1 MSKIFIEIDRQKS
14 IEMPSDLEGWVKSDS
29 LARFVVDIIDKIDT
43 SNIEDLY
50 KVGGSDAYPPT
61 MLLSLLLYCYAKGI
75 FSSRKIEAAT
85 YELMPVIY
93 IANGLHPDHTSIS
106 NFRKNFLKEIEELF
120 IQFLKIAAEMG
131 ILKIG
136 DISIDGTKIQ
146 ANASKHKALSYGHA
160 IKLEEKIKEEIKL
173 LLKKAEE
180 PDNSAMNDI
189 KIPEEISRR
198 EDRLSKIKE
207 VQEKIKERYKIKYKL
222 KKAEYDEKVKKKK
235 EKEKKLGRKLGGK
248 KPTEPP
254 ETPPNKEQVN
264 LTDEESRIMPK
275 SGGGFIQAYNAQAST
290 DMDTMLIVG
299 NHISQNTNDK
309 KELQPALEK
318 INKLP
323 SKIAKEVDRIAVDNG
338 YKSEENANLLDKNS
352 IKGYMPIGREKEHNK
367 IEDLLAKEPDSPAN
381 PTPIEEV
388 NYRMSTKEGK
398 EFYAKR
404 KSTIEPIFGSIKSV
418 MGFVRF
424 SLRGL
429 EAVTGEW
436 NIVSLAY
443 NFKRLHSISMSTI

>member
-1 MSKIFIEIDRQKS
+1 
-14 IEMPSDLEGWVKSDS
+14 MPPNLEGWVKNDS

-50 KVGGSDAYPPT
+50 KAGGSNAYPPK

-106 NFRKNFLKEIEELF
+106 NFRKNFLKEIEKLF
-120 IQFLKIAAEMG
+120 TQFLKIAAEMG
-131 ILKIG
+131 VLKMG

-160 IKLEEKIKEEIKL
+160 MKLEEKIKEEIKL

-180 PDNSAMNDI
+180 PDNGDMNDI

-198 EDRLSKIKE
+198 EDRLTKIGE
-207 VQEKIKERYKIKYKL
+207 VQEKIKERYKIKYNL

-235 EKEKKLGRKLGGK
+235 EKEKELDRKLGGR
-248 KPTEPP
+248 KPTEPLK
-254 ETPPNKEQVN
+254 TPPNNEQVN

-275 SGGGFIQAYNAQAST
+275 SGGGYIQAYNAQAST

-299 NHISQNTNDK
+299 THVSQNTNDK
-309 KELQPALEK
+309 KELQPALKE
-318 INKLP
+318 IDKLP
-323 SKIAKEVDRIAVDNG
+323 SEIAKKVDRIAVDNG
-338 YKSEENANLLDKNS
+338 YKSEENANLLDKNH

-367 IEDLLAKEPDSPAN
+367 IEDLLTKEPNSPDN

-404 KSTIEPIFGSIKSV
+404 KSTIEPIFGIIKNV

-429 EAVTGEW
+429 DAVTGEW

>member
-1 MSKIFIEIDRQKS
+1 MTKQTEQPQTKTVDNKS
-14 IEMPSDLEGWVKSDS
+14 
-29 LARFVVDIIDKIDT
+29 VV
-43 SNIEDLY
+43 SPENEN
-50 KVGGSDAYPPT
+50 
-61 MLLSLLLYCYAKGI
+61 
-75 FSSRKIEAAT
+75 
-85 YELMPVIY
+85 
-93 IANGLHPDHTSIS
+93 NG
-106 NFRKNFLKEIEELF
+106 N
-120 IQFLKIAAEMG
+120 
-131 ILKIG
+131 
-136 DISIDGTKIQ
+136 
-146 ANASKHKALSYGHA
+146 
-160 IKLEEKIKEEIKL
+160 EKIVSRRSFIKSTAL
-173 LLKKAEE
+173 AGAGAAAMLKTESTEAHQA
-180 PDNSAMNDI
+180 DATDI

-207 VQEKIKERYKIKYKL
+207 VQEKIEERYKIKYKL
-222 KKAEYDEKVKKKK
+222 KKAEYDEKVKNRK
-235 EKEKKLGRKLGGK
+235 EKEKKLGRKFGGK

-275 SGGGFIQAYNAQAST
+275 SGGGYIQAYNAQAST

-299 NHISQNTNDK
+299 NHVSQNTNDK
-309 KELQPALEK
+309 KELQPALDE

-323 SKIAKEVDRIAVDNG
+323 SEAAKEVDRVALDNG
-338 YKSEENANLLDKNS
+338 YKSEENANLLDKNH

-367 IEDLLAKEPDSPAN
+367 IEVLLAKEPDSPDN

-404 KSTIEPIFGSIKSV
+404 KSTIEPIFGIIKNV
-418 MGFVRF
+418 MGFIRF

-443 NFKRLHSISMSTI
+443 NFKRLHSITISTI

>member
-1 MSKIFIEIDRQKS
+1 MSVVFIKLLLHEMSKIFIEIDRQKS

-50 KVGGSDAYPPT
+50 KAGGSDAYPPT

-120 IQFLKIAAEMG
+120 IQFLKIATEIG

-136 DISIDGTKIQ
+136 GISIDGTKIQ

-160 IKLEEKIKEEIKL
+160 MKLEEKIKEEIKL

-180 PDNSAMNDI
+180 PDNGTMNDI

-248 KPTEPP
+248 KPVEPP

-299 NHISQNTNDK
+299 NHVSQN
-309 KELQPALEK
+309 
-318 INKLP
+318 
-323 SKIAKEVDRIAVDNG
+323 SKR
-338 YKSEENANLLDKNS
+338 
-352 IKGYMPIGREKEHNK
+352 
-367 IEDLLAKEPDSPAN
+367 
-381 PTPIEEV
+381 
-388 NYRMSTKEGK
+388 
-398 EFYAKR
+398 
-404 KSTIEPIFGSIKSV
+404 
-418 MGFVRF
+418 
-424 SLRGL
+424 
-429 EAVTGEW
+429 
-436 NIVSLAY
+436 
-443 NFKRLHSISMSTI
+443 